1 MSTGNIPFIE
11 MPKEQL
17 RQLDSNNFYFG
28 KSFTNYMLEA
38 DYKDGVW
45 TNAVIKQFEPLQ
57 LDPSSAVLHY
67 GQSIFEGIKAYKGAS
82 GQVVIFRPQE
92 NYKRFNISAERMQMP
107 TVPEW
112 LFMDGMKQLIEI
124 EKDWIPTKEDH
135 SLYIR
140 PFMIATDPFIGVR
153 PSALYKFMIILG
165 PAGPYNAEAMKI
177 LIEKNYT
184 RATPGG
190 VGFAKNGGNYG
201 ASLYPVVLAQQKGY
215 DQVLWTDALEH
226 KYVEEVGMMN
236 VMFVIDG
243 KVITPSLERGTV
255 LKGVTRD
262 SAITLLRDMGY
273 TVEERNL
280 SVEEIVAAHKAGKLE
295 EVFGVGTAA
304 VVSFISKLADGDYV
318 MDFDLTKSIVGP
330 KLKKKLNDI
339 RVGLEADNH
348 GWLVKI

>member
-1 MSTGNIPFIE
+1 
-11 MPKEQL
+11 
-17 RQLDSNNFYFG
+17 
-28 KSFTNYMLEA
+28 
-38 DYKDGVW
+38 
-45 TNAVIKQFEPLQ
+45 
-57 LDPSSAVLHY
+57 
-67 GQSIFEGIKAYKGAS
+67 
-82 GQVVIFRPQE
+82 
-92 NYKRFNISAERMQMP
+92 
-107 TVPEW
+107 
-112 LFMDGMKQLIEI
+112 MDGMKQLIKI
-124 EKDWIPTKEDH
+124 EKDWIPKLEDH

-165 PAGPYNAEAMKI
+165 PSGPYNSEPMKI
-177 LIEKNYT
+177 LIEKDFT

-201 ASLYPVVLAQQKGY
+201 ASLYPVVLAQKKGY

-255 LKGVTRD
+255 LKGVTRA
-262 SAITLLRDMGY
+262 SAIILLRDMGY

-280 SVEEIVAAHKAGKLE
+280 SIEEIVTAHKSGKLE

-304 VVSFISKLADGDYV
+304 VVSFVSRLAEGDYV
-318 MDFDLTKSIVGP
+318 MDFDLTKSVVAP

-339 RVGLEADNH
+339 RTGLEEDKH

>member
-1 MSTGNIPFIE
+1 
-11 MPKEQL
+11 
-17 RQLDSNNFYFG
+17 
-28 KSFTNYMLEA
+28 
-38 DYKDGVW
+38 
-45 TNAVIKQFEPLQ
+45 
-57 LDPSSAVLHY
+57 
-67 GQSIFEGIKAYKGAS
+67 
-82 GQVVIFRPQE
+82 
-92 NYKRFNISAERMQMP
+92 
-107 TVPEW
+107 
-112 LFMDGMKQLIEI
+112 
-124 EKDWIPTKEDH
+124 
-135 SLYIR
+135 
-140 PFMIATDPFIGVR
+140 
-153 PSALYKFMIILG
+153 
-165 PAGPYNAEAMKI
+165 MKI
-177 LIEKNYT
+177 LIEQNFT

-201 ASLYPVVLAQQKGY
+201 ASLYPVVLAQKKGY

-304 VVSFISKLADGDYV
+304 VVSYISKLAEGDYV
-318 MDFDLTKSIVGP
+318 MEFDMSKLKVATS
-330 KLKKKLNDI
+330 LKKKLNDI
-339 RVGLEADNH
+339 RVGLEVDKH

>member
-1 MSTGNIPFIE
+1 MSAQKIPFIE
-11 MPKEQL
+11 MPKDQL
-17 RQLDSNNFYFG
+17 RQLDPNNFFFG

-38 DYKDGVW
+38 DYEDGEW
-45 TNAVIKQFEPLQ
+45 KHAVIKKFEPLQ
-57 LDPSSAVLHY
+57 LNPSTAVLHY
-67 GQSIFEGIKAYKGAS
+67 GQSIFEGIKAYKTTKDE
-82 GQVVIFRPQE
+82 VVIFRPQE
-92 NYKRFNISAERMQMP
+92 NYKRFNTSAERMQMP

-112 LFMDGMKQLIEI
+112 LFMDGMKKLIQI
-124 EKDWIPTKEDH
+124 EQDWIPTEEDH

-153 PSALYKFMIILG
+153 PSATYKFMIILG
-165 PAGPYNAEAMKI
+165 PAGPYHAEPMKI
-177 LIEKNYT
+177 LIEQNFT

-201 ASLYPVVLAQQKGY
+201 ASLYPVVLAQKKGY

-262 SAITLLRDMGY
+262 SAIILLREMGY
-273 TVEERNL
+273 SVEERNL
-280 SVEEIVAAHKAGKLE
+280 SIEEIVTAHKSGKLE

-304 VVSFISKLADGDYV
+304 VVSYISKLADGDYV
-318 MDFDLTKSIVGP
+318 MDFDLTKSEVGP

-339 RVGLEADNH
+339 RVGLEPDNH

>member
-1 MSTGNIPFIE
+1 
-11 MPKEQL
+11 
-17 RQLDSNNFYFG
+17 
-28 KSFTNYMLEA
+28 
-38 DYKDGVW
+38 
-45 TNAVIKQFEPLQ
+45 
-57 LDPSSAVLHY
+57 
-67 GQSIFEGIKAYKGAS
+67 
-82 GQVVIFRPQE
+82 
-92 NYKRFNISAERMQMP
+92 MQMP

-112 LFMDGMKQLIEI
+112 LFMDGMKQLIKI
-124 EKDWIPTKEDH
+124 EQDWIPKQEDH

-255 LKGVTRD
+255 LKGVTRA
-262 SAITLLRDMGY
+262 SAIILLREMGY

-280 SVEEIVAAHKAGKLE
+280 SIEEIVTAHKAGKLE

-304 VVSFISKLADGDYV
+304 VVSFISRLAEGDYL
-318 MDFDLTKSIVGP
+318 MDFDLTKSIVAL

-339 RVGLEADNH
+339 RTGLEEDKH
-348 GWLVKI
+348 GWMVKI

>member
-1 MSTGNIPFIE
+1 MSAQNIPFIE
-11 MPKEQL
+11 MPKDQL
-17 RQLDSNNFYFG
+17 RQLDPKNFFFG

-38 DYKDGVW
+38 DYIDGEW
-45 TNAVIKQFEPLQ
+45 KNAVIKKFEPIQ
-57 LDPSSAVLHY
+57 LDPSTAVLHY
-67 GQSIFEGIKAYKGAS
+67 GQSIFEGIKAYKSATD
-82 GQVVIFRPQE
+82 QVVIFRPDQ
-92 NYKRFNISAERMQMP
+92 NFKRFNISAERMQMP

-112 LFMDGMKQLIEI
+112 LFMDGMKQLIQI
-124 EKDWIPTKEDH
+124 EKDWIPKEEDH

-140 PFMIATDPFIGVR
+140 PFMIATDPFLGVR
-153 PSALYKFMIILG
+153 PSATYKFMIILG
-165 PAGPYNAEAMKI
+165 PAGPYHSEPMKI
-177 LIEKNYT
+177 LIEPKYT

-201 ASLYPVVLAQQKGY
+201 ASLYPVALAQQKGY

-226 KYVEEVGMMN
+226 KFVEEVGMMN

-273 TVEERNL
+273 SVEERNL
-280 SVEEIVAAHKAGKLE
+280 SVKEIVTAHKAGKLE

-304 VVSFISKLADGDYV
+304 VVSFISRLADGDYV
-318 MDFDLTKSIVGP
+318 MDFDMDKLKVAPS
-330 KLKKKLNDI
+330 LKKKLNDI
-339 RVGLEADNH
+339 RVGLEVDKH

>member
-1 MSTGNIPFIE
+1 MSAGNIPFIE

-17 RQLDSNNFYFG
+17 RHLDAQNFYFG

-38 DYKDGVW
+38 DYINGEW
-45 TNAVIKQFEPLQ
+45 TNAVIKKYEPLH

-67 GQSIFEGIKAYKGAS
+67 GQSIFEGIKAYKNVHDQA
-82 GQVVIFRPQE
+82 VIFRPQE
-92 NYKRFNISAERMQMP
+92 NYKRFNTSAERMQMP
-107 TVPEW
+107 IVPEW
-112 LFMDGMKQLIEI
+112 LFMDGMKQLVQLEQA
-124 EKDWIPTKEDH
+124 WIPKLEDH

-165 PAGPYNAEAMKI
+165 PSGPYNAEPMKI
-177 LIEKNYT
+177 LIEQKYT

-201 ASLYPVVLAQQKGY
+201 ASLYPVVLAQKKGY

-262 SAITLLRDMGY
+262 SAITLLREMGY

-280 SVEEIVAAHKAGKLE
+280 SVEEIVAAHKSGTLN

-304 VVSFISKLADGDYV
+304 VVSFISKLAEGDYV
-318 MDFDLTKSIVGP
+318 MDFDLTKSEVAT

-339 RVGLEADNH
+339 RVGLEEDIH
-348 GWLVKI
+348 GWMVKI